1 VAGGGHGGGVRPS
14 DGGGTCSVSVWGG
27 RRRSTR
33 PGGPKGRVG
42 WLVAG
47 PIEPEAEQN
56 PFRIKIGFLNLPRIW
71 KFVQGNFEGIWRQEL
86 FLNSSRLL
94 KDF

>member
-1 VAGGGHGGGVRPS
+1 VAGGGHGGGTRPS
-14 DGGGTCSVSVWGG
+14 GGGGACSVLVWGG
-27 RRRSTR
+27 RRPTGL
-33 PGGPKGRVG
+33 GGPKGRVG

-47 PIEPEAEQN
+47 PIETEAEQN